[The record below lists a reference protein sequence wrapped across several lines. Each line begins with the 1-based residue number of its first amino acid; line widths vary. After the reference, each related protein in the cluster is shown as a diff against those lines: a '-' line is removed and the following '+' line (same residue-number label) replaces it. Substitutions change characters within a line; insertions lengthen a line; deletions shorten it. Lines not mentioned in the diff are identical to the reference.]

1 MNNLEDCKTYLH
13 LMNKLEPSQL
23 NPKLG
28 RGLKMLRELNGSTL
42 EFTARKYQCSRN
54 TVFNIEN
61 GTYKRYIRAD
71 KLFKMLKALEWD
83 SSLIEFLDLCDLKK
97 FLQ

>member
-28 RGLKMLRELNGSTL
+28 RGLKCLRENKGWTL
-42 EFTARKYQCSRN
+42 DYVAQKFKCCRN

-61 GTYKRYIRAD
+61 GTYKRYI
-71 KLFKMLKALEWD
+71 KNSILFKMLKTLEWD
-83 SSLIEFLDLCDLKK
+83 SGLDEFLDLCDLKK

>member
-1 MNNLEDCKTYLH
+1 MEDLKIYLR
-13 LMNKLEPSQL
+13 LINKLEPSQL

-28 RGLKMLRELNGSTL
+28 RGLKCLRESKGLTL
-42 EFTARKYQCSRN
+42 DFVAKKVKCCRN

-61 GTYKRYIRAD
+61 GTYKRYIKHN
-71 KLFKMLKALEWD
+71 KLSKMLEALEWD

-97 FLQ
+97 FL

>member
-1 MNNLEDCKTYLH
+1 MKNLKSYLR

-28 RGLKMLRELNGSTL
+28 RGLKCLRECKGWTL
-42 EFTARKYQCSRN
+42 DSVAKKIKCCRN

-61 GTYKRYIRAD
+61 GTYKRISTGM
-71 KLFKMLKALEWD
+71 LLKMLTVLEWD
-83 SSLIEFLDLCDLKK
+83 SSWVEFLDLCDLKPSS
-97 FLQ
+97 